1 MTSLRFHLTALLV
14 SALVRQSPFNWKV
27 FRGKINPVLICV
39 CSCPVVTLPHRAS
52 TAVNVKTLLGR
63 LCKGAGGDGYG
74 CKGRVCMLPV
84 THIYTRQAC
93 HSGGKVTVLA
103 WVTTNICYAVVPKSK
118 IQLHRRCPVMWTS
131 PLALY
136 NFPSGINRWTY
147 KHTSYK
153 IKKQSIDKFS
163 VWKKPWAGTHTLVFT

>member
-14 SALVRQSPFNWKV
+14 SALVRRSPFNWKV

-63 LCKGAGGDGYG
+63 LCKGAGGGGDG

-84 THIYTRQAC
+84 THTYTWQAC
-93 HSGGKVTVLA
+93 HSGGGKVTVLA
-103 WVTTNICYAVVPKSK
+103 WVTTNICYAEVPESK
-118 IQLHRRCPVMWTS
+118 IQLHRCCSVMWSS
-131 PLALY
+131 PLALC
-136 NFPSGINRWTY
+136 NFPSGINRRRY
-147 KHTSYK
+147 KHAAYK
-153 IKKQSIDKFS
+153 IKI
-163 VWKKPWAGTHTLVFT
+163 